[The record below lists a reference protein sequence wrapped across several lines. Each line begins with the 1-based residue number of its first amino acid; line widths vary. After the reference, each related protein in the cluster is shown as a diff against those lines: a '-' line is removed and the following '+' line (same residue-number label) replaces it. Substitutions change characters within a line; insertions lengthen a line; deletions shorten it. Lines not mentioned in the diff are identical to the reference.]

1 MTGDGEGRFP
11 STMRLKHRK
20 DFQRVYRGGAVWKGS
35 CFSLHVLAQDEGIRL
50 GIVLPRRFGA
60 AVERNRVKRR
70 LREAFRRIACDLP
83 AADVVVRPIDGCER
97 FDIGELGRMMIDGI
111 EKALAKEV
119 GG

>member
-35 CFSLHVLAQDEGIRL
+35 CFSLHVMKREEGVRL
-50 GIVLPRRFGA
+50 GIVVPRRFGN

-70 LREAFRRIACDLP
+70 LREAFRRIAAGLP
-83 AADVVVRPIDGCER
+83 PADVIVRPTDACAR
-97 FDIGELGRMMIDGI
+97 LGI
-111 EKALAKEV
+111 EEIGRALARGIEAALAREV
-119 GG
+119 ER